1 MALSQREIRE
11 RASAFASEWGE
22 ASPERAEA
30 QTFWNECF
38 DVWGISRRR
47 VASFEEPVQ
56 KLGDQRGSIDL
67 FWKGTLI
74 AAHKSKGAAELDAP
88 KRVF

>member
-11 RASAFASEWGE
+11 RASAFAREWGE
-22 ASPERAEA
+22 ASRECAEA
-30 QTFWNECF
+30 QTFWNEFF
-38 DVWGISRRR
+38 DVFGISRRR
-47 VASFEEPVQ
+47 VASFEEPVK
-56 KLGDQRGSIDL
+56 KLGDQRGSIAL

-74 AAHKSKGAAELDAP
+74 AAHKSKGAELDAH